1 MAQHGK
7 DLTQVNAVIGTGGA
21 VVASRDPRAVLACAL
36 ADPADP
42 TSLRPRRPRLLLDR
56 HYLLY
61 ACGLLGAVDPQAAFE
76 LALKHLEPL
85 AEEHAHE
92 RTAPGDLTRRR

>member
-7 DLTQVNAVIGTGGA
+7 DLTQVTAVIGTGGA

-36 ADPADP
+36 ADPAEP
-42 TSLRPRRPRLLLDR
+42 TSLRPKRPRLLLDR

-61 ACGLLGAVDPQAAFE
+61 ACGLLGTVDPQAAFE
-76 LALKHLEPL
+76 LALKHLDQIGQ
-85 AEEHAHE
+85 EHTHE
-92 RTAPGDLTRRR
+92 RAHHH